1 MIMRY
6 FTAELYEKMQ
16 VRGSL
21 VFHETLEDHEE
32 DLRWYAEQ
40 NRDYDAIAR
49 DNYLM
54 LEPYFNRYMPKV
66 VREAVDRGEGDLLR
80 SSWPSPAFRSLLEG
94 WAQSL
99 EKEWRAACETYRE
112 YYRTIESRLPPE
124 MESLVRLHDAK
135 VLQVTVTDG
144 GSSIDLLLDT
154 GGSML
159 SASEALLRF
168 NGVTRF
174 DLPDDLVGNWWLYEE
189 LELPAGGIAR
199 DGAGET
205 GFQIRALLSSP
216 RGYLAMN
223 ELSITAESVDVV
235 LTA

>member
-1 MIMRY
+1 
-6 FTAELYEKMQ
+6 L
-16 VRGSL
+16 
-21 VFHETLEDHEE
+21 
-32 DLRWYAEQ
+32 
-40 NRDYDAIAR
+40 
-49 DNYLM
+49 
-54 LEPYFNRYMPKV
+54 
-66 VREAVDRGEGDLLR
+66 
-80 SSWPSPAFRSLLEG
+80 
-94 WAQSL
+94 
-99 EKEWRAACETYRE
+99 
-112 YYRTIESRLPPE
+112 
-124 MESLVRLHDAK
+124 
-135 VLQVTVTDG
+135 LQVTVTDG
-144 GSSIDLLLDT
+144 GSGIDLLLDT

-159 SASEALLRF
+159 NASETLLRF
-168 NGVTRF
+168 NGVTRY

>member
-1 MIMRY
+1 M
-6 FTAELYEKMQ
+6 ESG
-16 VRGSL
+16 VR
-21 VFHETLEDHEE
+21 
-32 DLRWYAEQ
+32 DL
-40 NRDYDAIAR
+40 
-49 DNYLM
+49 
-54 LEPYFNRYMPKV
+54 P
-66 VREAVDRGEGDLLR
+66 
-80 SSWPSPAFRSLLEG
+80 
-94 WAQSL
+94 
-99 EKEWRAACETYRE
+99 E

-124 MESLVRLHDAK
+124 KESLVRLHDAK
-135 VLQVTVTDG
+135 LLQVTVTDG
-144 GSSIDLLLDT
+144 GSGIDLLLDT

-159 SASEALLRF
+159 NASETLLRF
-168 NGVTRF
+168 NGVTRY